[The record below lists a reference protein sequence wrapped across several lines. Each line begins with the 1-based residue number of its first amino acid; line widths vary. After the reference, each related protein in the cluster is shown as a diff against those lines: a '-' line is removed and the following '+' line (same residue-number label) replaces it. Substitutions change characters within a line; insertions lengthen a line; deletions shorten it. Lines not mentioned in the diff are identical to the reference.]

1 MSGAGCRVGKGVGPK
16 PRGGLANS
24 GPRMQGADASLR
36 VQAAIGFAGG
46 RLSAPSDA
54 PQSRSFQL
62 TPVMKRRSIL

>member
-1 MSGAGCRVGKGVGPK
+1 MAGVGCRVGKGVGPK

-46 RLSAPSDA
+46 A
-54 PQSRSFQL
+54 
-62 TPVMKRRSIL
+62 